1 MTAVADRPVS
11 AARGG
16 RRVVRRVDLPV
27 AGMSCASC
35 VARVEQSLRQ
45 TPGVAAAQVNFAA
58 ERAAVTFDPTAAS
71 LQDLVAAVHGAGYEV
86 PRARTVIPIAGM
98 SCASCVAK
106 VEAALRGVD
115 GVVEAAVNLA
125 REQATVEYVPGVA
138 SPEALRRAIREAGYE
153 PLATEEATVDREA
166 QRRARELRDLRLRL
180 AVAVLL
186 SVPILWG
193 SLPHM
198 GVAGWTPAVLQD
210 WVVQFLLATPVQV
223 WAGWRFYR
231 GLWAALRH
239 RSADMNTLIA
249 VGTSAAY
256 LYSVAATFAPQWFAG
271 SGVQPAVYY
280 ETASIIIAFIL
291 LGRYLEARAK
301 GQTGE
306 AIRRL
311 MGLQAKTARVIR
323 GDVEVDIPVD
333 EVRVGDIVVVRPGEK
348 VPVDGIVVSG
358 RSTVDESMIT
368 GESMPVAKGE
378 GDEVIG
384 ATINK
389 TGAFRFRATR
399 VGRDTTLAQIVRL
412 VEEAQGSKAPIQR
425 LADRVAAY
433 FVPAVI
439 VIALLTA
446 AVWLLVGPQPRVTY
460 ALLTFVAVLIVAC
473 PCALGLATPT
483 AIMVGT
489 GRGAEV
495 GILIRG
501 GEALETAHRLTAVV
515 FDKTG
520 TLTRGAPQVTDVLPV
535 DGFDAAGLLR
545 LAASA
550 ERPSEHPLGEAV
562 VACARARGITLD
574 EPSAFEAVPGHGV
587 EAVVGGRRVLVGNAA
602 LLERAGVTADGL
614 RAAAER
620 LAAAGKTPMV
630 VAVDGAPAGVIAVAD
645 TLKPH
650 SRQVV
655 AALQRMGM
663 QVLMLTGD
671 TRGTAAAI
679 AAQLGIDRVLAEV
692 KPGEKAAQV
701 QALRRQ
707 GHVVAMVGDGI
718 NDAPALAQA
727 DLGIAIGA
735 GADVAIES
743 ADVVLVGDDL
753 RGVLAAIAL
762 SRQTM
767 RTIRQNLF
775 WAFAYNVALIPVAAG
790 VLYPFTGLLLS
801 PGLAALAMA
810 ASSVTVVSNSLRL
823 RGFRMPALPTAVPS
837 GAHEAAR
844 GPGAVP

>member
-1 MTAVADRPVS
+1 MTVVTEPTKATRDG
-11 AARGG
+11 ARA
-16 RRVVRRVDLPV
+16 RRRVDLPV

-35 VARVEQSLRQ
+35 VARVEQHLRQ
-45 TPGVAAAQVNFAA
+45 VPGVAAAEVNFAA
-58 ERAAVTFDPTAAS
+58 ERAAVTFDPATVS
-71 LQDLVAAVHGAGYEV
+71 VQRLVAAVHDAGYEV

-106 VEAALRGVD
+106 VEAALRAVD
-115 GVVEAAVNLA
+115 GVVAAAVNLA

-153 PLATEEATVDREA
+153 PLASEEATVDREA

-180 AVAVLL
+180 AVAALL
-186 SVPILWG
+186 SAPILWG

-198 GVAGWTPAVLQD
+198 GIAVWTPLVLHD
-210 WVVQFLLATPVQV
+210 WTVQFLLATPVQV

-256 LYSVAATFAPQWFAG
+256 LYSVAATFAPQWFAA
-271 SGVQPAVYY
+271 SGVPPTVYY

-301 GQTGE
+301 GQTSE

-311 MGLQAKTARVIR
+311 MSLQAKTARVVR
-323 GDVEVDIPVD
+323 GEQEVDVPVEEVQVGDV
-333 EVRVGDIVVVRPGEK
+333 VVVRPGERI
-348 VPVDGIVVSG
+348 PVDGIVIAG

-368 GESMPVAKGE
+368 GESMPVEKGE

-384 ATINK
+384 ATLNK

-399 VGRDTTLAQIVRL
+399 VGRDTTLAQIIRL

-439 VIALLTA
+439 AIALVTA

-460 ALLTFVAVLIVAC
+460 ALLAFVAVLIIAC

-489 GRGAEV
+489 GRGAEA
-495 GILIRG
+495 GILIRS

-520 TLTRGAPQVTDVLPV
+520 TLTRGAPQVTDVLPA
-535 DGFDAAGLLR
+535 DGIDAAALLQ

-550 ERPSEHPLGEAV
+550 ERHSEHPIGEAV
-562 VACARARGITLD
+562 VAYARARGIALS
-574 EPSAFEAVPGHGV
+574 EPSAFEAVPGHGI
-587 EAVVGGRRVLVGNAA
+587 EAVVAGRRVLVGNAA
-602 LLERAGVTADGL
+602 LLERAGLAANGL
-614 RAAAER
+614 RADVER

-671 TRGTAAAI
+671 TRRTAEAI

-692 KPGEKAAQV
+692 KPGEKAAQIG
-701 QALRRQ
+701 ALQRQ

-718 NDAPALAQA
+718 NDAPALVQA
-727 DLGIAIGA
+727 DLGIALGA
-735 GADVAIES
+735 GTDVAIES
-743 ADVVLVGDDL
+743 ADIVLVGDDL

-762 SRQTM
+762 SRRTM
-767 RTIRQNLF
+767 QTIRQNLF

-790 VLYPFTGLLLS
+790 VLYPFTGMLLN
-801 PGLAALAMA
+801 PALAALAMA

-823 RGFRMPALPTAVPS
+823 RRFRLPA
-837 GAHEAAR
+837 AA
-844 GPGAVP
+844 PAT

>member
-1 MTAVADRPVS
+1 MTTASDTTLSAVRP
-11 AARGG
+11 G
-16 RRVVRRVDLPV
+16 RRGVRRVDLPV

-35 VARVEQSLRQ
+35 VARVEQSLQQ
-45 TPGVAAAQVNFAA
+45 TPGVVTAQVNFAA
-58 ERAAVTFDPTAAS
+58 ERAAVTFDPATIS
-71 LQDLVAAVHGAGYEV
+71 VQDLVTAVHGAGYEV
-86 PRARTVIPIAGM
+86 PRARAVIPIAGM
-98 SCASCVAK
+98 SCASCVTR

-115 GVVEAAVNLA
+115 GVVDASVNLA

-138 SPEALRRAIREAGYE
+138 TLEALRQAIREAGYE
-153 PLATEEATVDREA
+153 PLASEDATVDREA
-166 QRRARELRDLRLRL
+166 ERRARELHSLRLRL
-180 AVAVLL
+180 GVAALL
-186 SVPILWG
+186 SIPILWG

-198 GVAGWTPAVLQD
+198 GIAVWTPPLLHA
-210 WVVQFLLATPVQV
+210 WVVQFLLATPVQF

-256 LYSVAATFAPQWFAG
+256 LYSVAATFAPQWFRG
-271 SGVQPAVYY
+271 SGVEPTVYY
-280 ETASIIIAFIL
+280 ETASIIIVFIL

-301 GQTGE
+301 GRTSE

-311 MGLQAKTARVIR
+311 MGLRAKTARVVR
-323 GDVEVDIPVD
+323 GDVEVDIPVE
-333 EVRVGDIVVVRPGEK
+333 EVQVGDIVVVRPGEK
-348 VPVDGIVVSG
+348 IPVDGVVVAG
-358 RSTVDESMIT
+358 QSTVDESMIT
-368 GESMPVAKGE
+368 GESMPVEKGE

-399 VGRDTTLAQIVRL
+399 VGRDTVLAQIVRM

-439 VIALLTA
+439 AVALVTA
-446 AVWLLVGPQPRVTY
+446 VVWLLVGPQPRVTY
-460 ALLTFVAVLIVAC
+460 ALLTFVAVLIIAC

-489 GRGAEV
+489 GRGAEA

-501 GEALETAHRLTAVV
+501 GEALETAHRLTVVV

-520 TLTRGAPQVTDVLPV
+520 TLTRGAPRATDVLPL
-535 DGFDAAGLLR
+535 DGIDAASLLR

-550 ERPSEHPLGEAV
+550 ERHSEHPIGEAV
-562 VACARARGITLD
+562 VVYARERGIVLS

-587 EAVVGGRRVLVGNAA
+587 EATVDGHRVLVGNVA

-614 RAAAER
+614 RAEAER
-620 LAAAGKTPMV
+620 LAAAGRTPMV
-630 VAVDGAPAGVIAVAD
+630 VAVDGVPAGIVAVAD

-650 SRQVV
+650 SREVV
-655 AALQRMGM
+655 AALRRMGV
-663 QVLMLTGD
+663 QVVMLTGD
-671 TRGTAAAI
+671 TRPTAEAI

-692 KPGEKAAQV
+692 KPGEKAAQI
-701 QALRRQ
+701 QALQRQ

-718 NDAPALAQA
+718 NDAPALVQA

-735 GADVAIES
+735 GTDVAIES
-743 ADVVLVGDDL
+743 ADVVLIGDDL
-753 RGVLAAIAL
+753 RGVLAAVAL
-762 SRQTM
+762 SRRTM

-775 WAFAYNVALIPVAAG
+775 WAFAYNVVLIPVAAG
-790 VLYPFTGLLLS
+790 VLYPFTGTLLS
-801 PGLAALAMA
+801 PVLAALAMA

-823 RGFRMPALPTAVPS
+823 RAFRVPAA
-837 GAHEAAR
+837 
-844 GPGAVP
+844 

>member
-1 MTAVADRPVS
+1 MSVVTERTKPAQERTRP
-11 AARGG
+11 R
-16 RRVVRRVDLPV
+16 RRVDLPV

-35 VARVEQSLRQ
+35 VARVEQHLQRV
-45 TPGVAAAQVNFAA
+45 PGVVTAQVNFAA
-58 ERAAVTFDPTAAS
+58 ERAAVTFDPAAVRVE
-71 LQDLVAAVHGAGYEV
+71 DLVAAVHDAGYEV
-86 PRARTVIPIAGM
+86 PRARIVIPIAGM

-106 VEAALRGVD
+106 VEAALRAVD
-115 GVVEAAVNLA
+115 GVVSAAVNLA

-138 SPEALRRAIREAGYE
+138 SPDALARAIRAAGYE

-180 AVAVLL
+180 AVAALL
-186 SVPILWG
+186 SAPILWG

-198 GVAGWTPAVLQD
+198 GIDVWTPPLLHD
-210 WVVQFLLATPVQV
+210 WTVQFLLATPVQL

-256 LYSVAATFAPQWFAG
+256 LYSAAAMFAPQWFAA
-271 SGVQPAVYY
+271 SGVPPTVYY
-280 ETASIIIAFIL
+280 ETASIIIVFIL

-301 GQTGE
+301 GQTSE

-311 MGLQAKTARVIR
+311 LSLQAKTARVLR
-323 GDVEVDIPVD
+323 DTQEVDVPVEEVQVGDV
-333 EVRVGDIVVVRPGEK
+333 VVVRPGERI
-348 VPVDGIVVSG
+348 PVDGIVIAG

-368 GESMPVAKGE
+368 GESMPVEKGE

-384 ATINK
+384 ATLNK

-399 VGRDTTLAQIVRL
+399 VGRDTTLAQIIRL

-439 VIALLTA
+439 AIAVVTA

-460 ALLTFVAVLIVAC
+460 ALLTFVAVLIIAC

-489 GRGAEV
+489 GRGAEA

-520 TLTRGAPQVTDVLPV
+520 TLTRGAPQVTDVV
-535 DGFDAAGLLR
+535 SADGVDAARLLH

-550 ERPSEHPLGEAV
+550 ERHSEHPIGQAV
-562 VACARARGITLD
+562 VAYARARGIALG
-574 EPSAFEAVPGHGV
+574 EPSAFEAVPGHGIK
-587 EAVVGGRRVLVGNAA
+587 AVVDGHRVLVGNAA
-602 LLERAGVTADGL
+602 LLERAGLVTDGL
-614 RAAAER
+614 RADIER

-630 VAVDGAPAGVIAVAD
+630 VAIDGAPGGVIAVAD

-650 SRQVV
+650 SREVV
-655 AALQRMGM
+655 GALQRMGI
-663 QVLMLTGD
+663 QVVMLTGD
-671 TRGTAAAI
+671 TRRTAEAI
-679 AAQLGIDRVLAEV
+679 AAQLGIARVLAEV
-692 KPGEKAAQV
+692 KPGEKAAQI
-701 QALRRQ
+701 QALQRQ

-718 NDAPALAQA
+718 NDAPALVQA

-735 GADVAIES
+735 GTDVAIES
-743 ADVVLVGDDL
+743 ADIVLVGDDL

-762 SRQTM
+762 SRRTM

-790 VLYPFTGLLLS
+790 VLYPFTGMLLN
-801 PGLAALAMA
+801 PALAALAMA
-810 ASSVTVVSNSLRL
+810 ASSVTVVGNSLRL
-823 RGFRMPALPTAVPS
+823 RRFRLPAA
-837 GAHEAAR
+837 GAAA
-844 GPGAVP
+844 A

>member
-1 MTAVADRPVS
+1 MTVVTEPTKATRDG
-11 AARGG
+11 ARA
-16 RRVVRRVDLPV
+16 RRRVDLPV

-35 VARVEQSLRQ
+35 VARVEQHLRQ
-45 TPGVAAAQVNFAA
+45 VPGVAAAEVNFAA
-58 ERAAVTFDPTAAS
+58 ERAAVTFDPATVS
-71 LQDLVAAVHGAGYEV
+71 VQRLVAAVHDAGYEV

-106 VEAALRGVD
+106 VEAALRAVD
-115 GVVEAAVNLA
+115 GVVAAAVNLA

-153 PLATEEATVDREA
+153 PLASEEATVDREA

-180 AVAVLL
+180 AVAALL
-186 SVPILWG
+186 SAPILWG

-198 GVAGWTPAVLQD
+198 GIAVWTPLVLHD
-210 WVVQFLLATPVQV
+210 WTVQFLLATPVQV

-256 LYSVAATFAPQWFAG
+256 LYSVAATFAPQWFAA
-271 SGVQPAVYY
+271 SGVPPAVYY

-301 GQTGE
+301 GQTSE

-311 MGLQAKTARVIR
+311 MSLQAKTARVVR
-323 GDVEVDIPVD
+323 GEQEVDVPVEEVQVGDV
-333 EVRVGDIVVVRPGEK
+333 VVVRPGERI
-348 VPVDGIVVSG
+348 PVDGIVIAG

-368 GESMPVAKGE
+368 GESMPVEKGE

-384 ATINK
+384 ATLNK

-399 VGRDTTLAQIVRL
+399 VGRDTTLAQIIRL

-439 VIALLTA
+439 AIALVTA

-460 ALLTFVAVLIVAC
+460 ALLAFVAVLIIAC

-489 GRGAEV
+489 GRGAEA
-495 GILIRG
+495 GILIRS

-520 TLTRGAPQVTDVLPV
+520 TLTRGAPQVTDVLPA
-535 DGFDAAGLLR
+535 DGMDAAALLQ

-550 ERPSEHPLGEAV
+550 ERHSEHPIGEAV
-562 VACARARGITLD
+562 VAYARARGIALS
-574 EPSAFEAVPGHGV
+574 EPSAFEAVPGHGI
-587 EAVVGGRRVLVGNAA
+587 EAVVDGRRVLVGNAA
-602 LLERAGVTADGL
+602 LLERAGLAANGL
-614 RAAAER
+614 RADVER

-671 TRGTAAAI
+671 TRRTAEAI

-692 KPGEKAAQV
+692 KPGEKAAQIG
-701 QALRRQ
+701 ALQRQ

-718 NDAPALAQA
+718 NDAPALVQA
-727 DLGIAIGA
+727 DLGIALGA
-735 GADVAIES
+735 GTDVAIES
-743 ADVVLVGDDL
+743 ADIVLVGDDL

-762 SRQTM
+762 SRRTM
-767 RTIRQNLF
+767 QTIRQNLF

-790 VLYPFTGLLLS
+790 VLYPFTGMLLN
-801 PGLAALAMA
+801 PALAALAMA

-823 RGFRMPALPTAVPS
+823 RRFRLPA
-837 GAHEAAR
+837 AA
-844 GPGAVP
+844 PAT